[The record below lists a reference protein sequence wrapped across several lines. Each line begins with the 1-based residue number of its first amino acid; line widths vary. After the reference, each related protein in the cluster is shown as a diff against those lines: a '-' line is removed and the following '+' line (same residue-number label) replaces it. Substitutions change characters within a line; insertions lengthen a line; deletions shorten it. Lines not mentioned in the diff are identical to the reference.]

1 MDSDNESLSNEKIM
15 ESHECKSANTEENL
29 DIDVG
34 TLLASNYNV
43 LDMKALK

>member
-1 MDSDNESLSNEKIM
+1 MDSDNENLSNEDIM
-15 ESHECKSANTEENL
+15 ESDKSKSMDIEEDL

-34 TLLASNYNV
+34 TLLASNYNA